1 MSSSSTRAVH
11 LEHVGLRT
19 TAATFEPTIRLYTD
33 VFGWRVIEE
42 RPSTGPDDRVS
53 FLADG
58 AGGAF
63 EVFVS
68 SSSAGV
74 IDDPAHIAFAVPF
87 ADFDALAERLK
98 QAGVTLDPPFIN
110 DVGDQI
116 SFFNDP
122 PATAPRSSGGSR
134 RCPRATPELH
144 IHLEEGTTMQDAVR
158 LEHVGIGAT
167 PETFDATLAFYM
179 DLFGWRVHPR
189 VALARARHAAR
200 LHRRWPRRRAGG
212 LHRRRPAAG
221 APRAPGL
228 RRAAGAVRRVEER
241 LRAANVAIEGR
252 TQNSAGDE
260 LGFFNDPS
268 GNRAQIVGR
277 IEALGTGGA

>member
-1 MSSSSTRAVH
+1 MSAAATRAVH

-19 TAATFEPTIRLYTD
+19 TAATFEPTVRLYTE

-87 ADFDALAERLK
+87 AEFDALAERLK

-122 PATAPRSSGGSR
+122 A
-134 RCPRATPELH
+134 
-144 IHLEEGTTMQDAVR
+144 
-158 LEHVGIGAT
+158 
-167 PETFDATLAFYM
+167 
-179 DLFGWRVHPR
+179 
-189 VALARARHAAR
+189 
-200 LHRRWPRRRAGG
+200 
-212 LHRRRPAAG
+212 
-221 APRAPGL
+221 
-228 RRAAGAVRRVEER
+228 
-241 LRAANVAIEGR
+241 
-252 TQNSAGDE
+252 
-260 LGFFNDPS
+260 

-277 IEALGTGGA
+277 LKTLPSRDA